1 MTNYLLGLQNEIKIK
16 PIIEKFFNIELSH
29 GNRYDTFDFYNA
41 DNYVELKCRNCYSYS
56 YNDLMMNL
64 NKWKEAY
71 THMKFNKNIYYVFK
85 FKDGI
90 YYYKQNLTDKF
101 EIKEYNNKEYIYILT
116 DKLLKI
122 TNK

>member
-29 GNRYDTFDFYNA
+29 GNRYDTFDFYND

-64 NKWKEAY
+64 NKWKEGY
-71 THMKFNKNIYYVFK
+71 THIKFNKNIYYVFK

-90 YYYKQNLTDKF
+90 YYYKQNLIDKF
-101 EIKEYNNKEYIYILT
+101 QIKEYNNKEYIYILT

>member
-29 GNRYDTFDFYNA
+29 GNRYDTFDFYND

-64 NKWKEAY
+64 NKWKEGY
-71 THMKFNKNIYYVFK
+71 THIKFNKNIYYVFK

-101 EIKEYNNKEYIYILT
+101 QIKEYNNKEYIYILT

>member
-1 MTNYLLGLQNEIKIK
+1 MTNYLLGLQNEIQIK

-29 GNRYDTFDFYNA
+29 GNRYDTFDFYND

-64 NKWKEAY
+64 NKWKEGY
-71 THMKFNKNIYYVFK
+71 THIKFNKNIYYVFK

-90 YYYKQNLTDKF
+90 YYYKQNLIDKF

-122 TNK
+122 TF

>member
-1 MTNYLLGLQNEIKIK
+1 MTNYLLGLQNEIQIK

-29 GNRYDTFDFYNA
+29 GNRYDTFDFYN
-41 DNYVELKCRNCYSYS
+41 DYNYVELKCRNCYSYT

-64 NKWKEAY
+64 NKWKEGY
-71 THMKFNKNIYYVFK
+71 THIKFNKNIYYVFK

-122 TNK
+122 TF